1 MATINLLRA
10 ANGSV
15 AVTAAHDAAVFHSA
29 LGNRILKGIYKDM
42 KVSLSGSTITVLAGM
57 AVYGGRQVE
66 IPSGTT
72 VTLNVSELMSGSNI
86 YVMLKIVISSDGNS
100 DSAEI
105 YATASN
111 ENTNTSPVDGVG
123 THKISIARY
132 VRISASSFISVR
144 PAMQTIEPGHALSAY
159 ALLSSGSIGG
169 VPVTNIFLSDF
180 SGAKYAKEADVASE
194 ARGFQGGTIN
204 TVNSNLYMPNRK
216 VYLAG
221 YTVLV
226 KESSITIAA
235 GGTTTKTIPSI
246 GTGNVFLDVIVGL
259 NDGRKAGNWE
269 FAQKLESG
277 TPEFTWSGVKWT
289 FNFGTSSVTIT
300 NSGSSAVTLTKPF
313 IAAMIGVGR

>member
-105 YATASN
+105 YATARN

-123 THKISIARY
+123 VHKISIARY
-132 VRISASSFISVR
+132 VRISSSFIPVR

-194 ARGFQGGTIN
+194 ARGFQGGTN
-204 TVNSNLYMPNRK
+204 NMVNADLYMPFRG

-226 KESSITIAA
+226 KEDSITVA
-235 GGTTTKTIPSI
+235 GGSITTKTIPAI
-246 GTGNVFLDVIVGL
+246 GTGNPFLDVITGVNG
-259 NDGRKAGNWE
+259 GRKANNWN
-269 FAQKLESG
+269 FAQNLESNS
-277 TPEFTWSGVKWT
+277 PSFTWSGLKWT
-289 FNFGTSSVTIT
+289 FDFSANTVAIQNEGTSS
-300 NSGSSAVTLTKPF
+300 VTLTKPF

>member
-42 KVSLSGSTITVLAGM
+42 KVSLSGYTITVLAGM

-72 VTLNVSELMSGSNI
+72 VTLNVSELMLSSNI

-123 THKISIARY
+123 IHKISIARY
-132 VRISASSFISVR
+132 VRAGLSFIPVR
-144 PAMQTIEPGHALSAY
+144 PAMQTIEPGHALGAY

-169 VPVTNIFLSDF
+169 VPVTDIFLSDF

-194 ARGFQGGTIN
+194 ARGFQGGPIN

-226 KESSITIAA
+226 KEDSIALAA
-235 GGTTTKTIPSI
+235 GGTITKTIPSI

-259 NDGRKAGNWE
+259 NDGRKTGNWA
-269 FAQKLESG
+269 FAQSLESNN
-277 TPEFTWSGVKWT
+277 PEFTWSGVKWT
-289 FNFGTSSVTIT
+289 FNFSNSSVTIT

>member
-72 VTLNVSELMSGSNI
+72 VTLNVSELMSGTNI

-123 THKISIARY
+123 IHKISIARY
-132 VRISASSFISVR
+132 VRIGGSFISVR
-144 PAMQTIEPGHALSAY
+144 PAMQTIEPGRALGAY

-169 VPVTNIFLSDF
+169 VPVSNIFLSDF
-180 SGAKYAKEADVASE
+180 SGARYAKEADVASE

-226 KESSITIAA
+226 KENSITIAA
-235 GGTTTKTIPSI
+235 GDRTTKTIPSI

-259 NDGRKAGNWE
+259 NDGRKANNWE
-269 FAQKLESG
+269 LAQKLESG
-277 TPEFTWSGVKWT
+277 TPEFTWSGVTWT
-289 FNFGTSSVTIT
+289 FDFGNSSVTIE

>member
-29 LGNRILKGIYKDM
+29 LGNRILKGVYKDM
-42 KVSLSGSTITVLAGM
+42 AVTKNGSTITVLAGM
-57 AVYGGRQVE
+57 ALFGGRQVE

-72 VTLNVSELMSGSNI
+72 VTLNVSELVSSSNNI

-105 YATASN
+105 YATARN
-111 ENTNTSPVDGVG
+111 ESTNTSPINGVG
-123 THKISIARY
+123 THKICIARCTY
-132 VRISASSFISVR
+132 LWGGNWATIPMLKA
-144 PAMQTIEPGHALSAY
+144 IEPGHALGSY

-169 VPVTNIFLSDF
+169 VPVSNIFLSDF

-194 ARGFQGGTIN
+194 ARGFKGGPIN

-226 KESSITIAA
+226 KENSITIAA

-259 NDGRKAGNWE
+259 NDGRKTGNWA
-269 FAQKLESG
+269 FAQNLESNN
-277 TPEFTWSGVKWT
+277 PEFTWSGVKWT
-289 FNFGTSSVTIT
+289 FNFSNNSVTIT